1 MSILRKSNKKASSRQ
16 QINIKGVRDGVLL
29 LPGNQYRVVL
39 KASSI
44 NFELKS
50 DEEQDAIVETYQ
62 SFLNSLVSPVQ
73 IIVRIREMDLKKYLN
88 DFRAALD
95 NEADAVYHQQIL
107 NYSEFVQ
114 QLVSTNKILSRQFY
128 VVVPFVGNEKTDFET
143 VREQLTLH
151 AEIVAKGLE
160 RTGIQTRRLD
170 ALELLDLFY
179 SFYNPAQAKRQPL
192 AQQTIQLLNQAHY

>member
-16 QINIKGVRDGVLL
+16 QINIKGVRDGVLI
-29 LPGNQYRVVL
+29 LPGHQYRTVL

-62 SFLNSLVSPVQ
+62 SFLNSLASPVQ

-107 NYSEFVQ
+107 NYTEFVQ

-128 VVVPFVGNEKTDFET
+128 VVVPFVGNEKTEFET

-170 ALELLDLFY
+170 ALEVLDLFY

>member
-39 KASSI
+39 RASSI

-62 SFLNSLVSPVQ
+62 SFLNSLASPVQ
-73 IIVRIREMDLKKYLN
+73 IIVRIREMDLKKYLD
-88 DFRAALD
+88 DFRSVLD
-95 NEADAVYHQQIL
+95 NEADAVYHEQIL
-107 NYSEFVQ
+107 NYTEFVQ

-128 VVVPFVGNEKTDFET
+128 VVVPFVGNEKTEFET

-170 ALELLDLFY
+170 ALEVLDLFY

-192 AQQTIQLLNQAHY
+192 AQQTIQLLNQVHY